1 MLDIKVS
8 RIRNVVD
15 FTVDKNSL
23 REAKESIK
31 GIKDF
36 IEGLQPQMNLNKFK
50 RQMREAERYAKA
62 IQRQMVNIPGGVPG
76 NTPVPPRTNKPTSSN
91 TPRPTNTNR
100 PSAEERQ
107 RQRRLDTAEVR
118 QRNFDY
124 RAQGFTGVDK
134 NTQKSIQR
142 EVAATLDLY
151 RKGEITAMSMNQT
164 LAQQLDTLRRIHRQK
179 MADLQEEMRLQRR
192 AERAAEV
199 ESNRRRR
206 RFDKIR
212 EGGLSLNP
220 GMVAGGLGVAA
231 AYEVGSRTIET
242 LNSTAER
249 NNLISRGA
257 ENVQTSPAVIQ
268 AMTAWG
274 QRNGV
279 DSANIIK
286 SIDNIKDVRERL
298 GNSAMN
304 STFDQKTGKWK
315 GGDSGINDIMN
326 QFGWNVD
333 QIKQYQNNPFDF
345 IGAVV
350 NEGQRRGMNSAQI
363 GRLMENLGDDL
374 MHYQRMFS
382 KNGEEF
388 IKMLNE
394 VNRSGALLSQ
404 EQIDASQEYSRLA
417 NQLNLVSQG
426 MQNNFLTGFMENFK
440 GDDLYK
446 NAQILDESAKWLGQ
460 QIGELVKHFG
470 ELVTSIKDTVSTI
483 KGWYDKLTSGPF
495 AGDTPEGKA
504 AVAQATSGYTTGV
517 YQNTSAPWD
526 HTDPNVVA
534 LSDTANNS
542 LVSHFKDLLGFGD
555 GTTRMPSLE
564 NLKGTNSFYGYG
576 TLNNGGVNITLPEP
590 TINVN
595 VLPDGSQLG
604 QYIDYTAKATSE
616 SFMNQLTL
624 GVNSATSASGSN

>member
-31 GIKDF
+31 GIKTF
-36 IEGLQPQMNLNKFK
+36 IEGMQPQLDLTRLK
-50 RQMREAERYAKA
+50 RQMREMERYA
-62 IQRQMVNIPGGVPG
+62 RRLRRLTNGRGGPPGGGPPPPPPG
-76 NTPVPPRTNKPTSSN
+76 PPPGPPPPPRGGG
-91 TPRPTNTNR
+91 RGGD
-100 PSAEERQ
+100 AAERQ
-107 RQRRLDTAEVR
+107 RRRRADTADVR
-118 QRNFDY
+118 MRNFNY
-124 RAQGFTGVDK
+124 RSQGLTGVDAE
-134 NTQKSIQR
+134 TQRRIQR
-142 EVAATLDLY
+142 EVAATLELY
-151 RKGEITAMSMNQT
+151 RKGDISAMSMNQT

-179 MADLQEEMRLQRR
+179 MSDLREEERVRRR
-192 AERAAEV
+192 AEREAEV
-199 ESNRRRR
+199 ERNRRRR
-206 RFDKIR
+206 RLDRVR
-212 EGGLSLNP
+212 EGSLSLNP
-220 GMVAGGLGVAA
+220 RMLAGGLGAAA

-242 LNSTAER
+242 LNATAER

-274 QRNGV
+274 KINGV

-304 STFDQKTGKWK
+304 SVFDQKTGKWR

-326 QFGWNVD
+326 QFGWNAD
-333 QIKQYQNNPFDF
+333 QLKQYQNNPFDF
-345 IGAVV
+345 VGAVV

-382 KNGEEF
+382 NHGAEF
-388 IKMLNE
+388 IKTLNE
-394 VNRSGALLSQ
+394 VSRSGALLTQ
-404 EQIDASQEYSRLA
+404 EQIDASQEYTRLA
-417 NQLNLVSQG
+417 TQLSLVSEG

-446 NAQILDESAKWLGQ
+446 NAQILDDSARWLGQ

-483 KGWYDKLTSGPF
+483 KGWYDKLIGGPF

-504 AVAQATSGYTTGV
+504 AVAKATSGYTSGV
-517 YQNTSAPWD
+517 YQNASAPWN

-534 LSDTANNS
+534 LSDAAGDS
-542 LVSHFKDLLGFGD
+542 LLSNIKNMLGYGE
-555 GTTRMPSLE
+555 GTSRMTSLE
-564 NLKGTNSFYGYG
+564 NLKGTDSFYGYG
-576 TLNNGGVNITLPEP
+576 ALTSGGVNITLPEP

-616 SFMNQLTL
+616 SFMNELTL